1 MIVRPIKN
9 NEFQKSQELVKRVF
23 EKAEFSDHEEVLI
36 GKLRQETQYIPELDI
51 VAVEDDE
58 LIGYVMLSTIQ
69 IGDYAKALC
78 LGPIA
83 VADDHQ
89 GMGIGAELIK
99 YAENMA
105 TDLGFEAIHIMG
117 YPEYYGRFGYEKA
130 SKFDISVDY
139 PVEDKYFLIK
149 ELEPGALSEVKGLIE
164 YQKSFGI

>member
-9 NEFQKSQELVKRVF
+9 SEFQQSHELVKKVF

-36 GKLRQETQYIPELDI
+36 DKLRQENQYIPELDI

-58 LIGYVMLSTIQ
+58 LIGHVILSTIQ
-69 IGDYAKALC
+69 IGDYDKALC

-83 VADDHQ
+83 VSDDHQ
-89 GMGIGAELIK
+89 GMGVGAELIK
-99 YAENMA
+99 YAENKA
-105 TDLGFEAIHIMG
+105 AELGFEAIHIMG
-117 YPEYYGRFGYEKA
+117 YPEYYERFGYEKA
-130 SKFDISVDY
+130 SKFNISIDY

-149 ELEPGALSEVKGLIE
+149 ELKPGALSEVKGLIK